1 MKFVSYI
8 HIENSEHAATIEKL
22 KEFDNVWLHPK
33 WAVQDK
39 IDGSN
44 LQIAV
49 DFDGTVHCGSRSQML
64 GEGASFFGFEEALEN
79 NKIKEKCKDI
89 QDCIRDITG
98 MTWSMVF
105 YGELCGGKYDHPDV
119 APVKN
124 VKAIQKRI
132 SYAPFVFWLC
142 FDILIELPDGHRM
155 WLAPDTVEKLCVE
168 HNIPVVATRKICSLE
183 EALNFDINYN
193 DDTGVRL
200 FDLPPVENNQVE
212 GVVIKCMLPY
222 LMEHGVRPILKNKNG
237 KFKERQ
243 HTKGQ
248 KAPIEYT
255 EAEQEYIN
263 KRLEFLTDSRMCS
276 VMSKLTEDQI
286 GDFKTLRAAFEADM
300 KADIEREL
308 PEAELADEEVA
319 PDIDMGKIKGAI
331 GKAITD
337 FVRPYYIRNR
347 KA

>member
-79 NKIKEKCKDI
+79 NKIKEKCRDI
-89 QDCIRDITG
+89 QDCIRDVTG

-155 WLAPDTVEKLCVE
+155 WLAPDTVEKLCIE

-286 GDFKTLRAAFEADM
+286 GDFKTLRTTFENDM
-300 KADIEREL
+300 NEDIQREL
-308 PEAELADEEVA
+308 GDSEINLETMDP
-319 PDIDMGKIKGAI
+319 GKIKGAI